1 MIKKKGPQINLQ
13 FSRSSF
19 DFFGG
24 LPPHRKGRPGSVAY
38 PLVPNVAR
46 RHPMGR
52 RLYYQDSYGRVRR
65 DRRAERCAGS
75 GSGLHM
81 KPFILTLM
89 VLAAFIVLAFLVH

>member
-1 MIKKKGPQINLQ
+1 
-13 FSRSSF
+13 
-19 DFFGG
+19 
-24 LPPHRKGRPGSVAY
+24 
-38 PLVPNVAR
+38 
-46 RHPMGR
+46 MGR